1 MTILTY
7 ADFLKEKANPNPN
20 PNPNPCW
27 KGYKQIGTKK
37 KGGRIVPN
45 CVRESEDMDMDNT
58 EGFDRTDYYLDYYRN
73 LSPTGFGVDRFG
85 DSIVIRV
92 PDSAASNP
100 ML

>member
-7 ADFLKEKANPNPN
+7 ADFLKEKANP
-20 PNPNPCW
+20 CW

-37 KGGRIVPN
+37 KNGRIVPN
-45 CVRESEDMDMDNT
+45 CVRESEDVDNT

>member
-1 MTILTY
+1 MILTY
-7 ADFLKEKANPNPN
+7 ADFIKEKA
-20 PNPNPCW
+20 NPCW

-37 KGGRIVPN
+37 KNGRIVPN
-45 CVRESEDMDMDNT
+45 CVRESVDNT

-85 DSIVIRV
+85 DSIIIRV
-92 PDSAASNP
+92 PDSATSNP